1 MKPSNLIRAL
11 CLPALAVVAAAPIA
25 AHTPADPVEASL
37 MTADGKDAG
46 TATFT
51 QTLHGVVITVD
62 LKNLTP
68 GPHGLHLH
76 EKGMCTPDFKA
87 AGGHF
92 NPMGAEHGFKTEG
105 GYHVGD
111 LPNVVVGPDGT
122 AQAEIFVPQINVAG
136 PADDRYPYTLADAD
150 GTAIMIHAGADDYM
164 AMASSGDRMA
174 CGVVVPPA
182 Q

>member
-1 MKPSNLIRAL
+1 MTPSHLIRAL
-11 CLPALAVVAAAPIA
+11 GLSALALLAAAPITA
-25 AHTPADPVEASL
+25 QAPAETKVASL
-37 MTADGKDAG
+37 TTAEGMDAG

-51 QTLHGVVITVD
+51 QTLHGVMIVLD

-92 NPMGAEHGFKTEG
+92 NPLDAEHGFMTEG

-111 LPNVVVGPDGT
+111 LPNVDVTAEGT
-122 AQAEIFVPQINVAG
+122 AKAEIFVPQINVG
-136 PADDRYPYTLADAD
+136 GADNNRYPYTLADAD
-150 GTAIMIHAGADDYM
+150 GTAVMIHAGADDYM

-174 CGVVVPPA
+174 CGVVVPPKS
-182 Q
+182 

>member
-1 MKPSNLIRAL
+1 MKSSSVIRAL
-11 CLPALAVVAAAPIA
+11 GLPALALMVAGPVTAT
-25 AHTPADPVEASL
+25 TPSDMVQANL
-37 MTADGKDAG
+37 MTADGKEAG

-51 QTLHGVVITVD
+51 QTLHGVVISVD

-76 EKGMCTPDFKA
+76 EKGMCAPDFKA

-92 NPMGAEHGFKTEG
+92 NPLDAEHGFKSEG

-111 LPNVVVGPDGT
+111 LPNIDVLADGT
-122 AQAEIFVPQINVAG
+122 AKAEIFVPQINVAG
-136 PADDRYPYTLADAD
+136 PDNGRYPYTLSDAD
-150 GTAIMIHAGADDYM
+150 GTAVMIHAGADDYM

-182 Q
+182 K

>member
-1 MKPSNLIRAL
+1 MKPSNPIRAL
-11 CLPALAVVAAAPIA
+11 GLPALALLAAAPIA
-25 AHTPADPVEASL
+25 ATTPGESVQTSL
-37 MTADGKDAG
+37 KTADGKVAG

-51 QTLHGVVITVD
+51 QTVHGVVIAVD

-76 EKGMCTPDFKA
+76 EKGLCTPDFKA

-92 NPMGAEHGFKTEG
+92 NPLGAEHGFKTEG

-111 LPNVVVGPDGT
+111 LPNVEVAADGT

-136 PADDRYPYTLADAD
+136 PVDDRYPYTLTDAD
-150 GTAIMIHAGADDYM
+150 GTAVMVHAGADDYM
-164 AMASSGDRMA
+164 EMASSGDRMA
-174 CGVVVPPA
+174 CGVVAPPA
-182 Q
+182 S

>member
-1 MKPSNLIRAL
+1 MKPFHLISAL
-11 CLPALAVVAAAPIA
+11 GLPALALLGAAPIA
-25 AHTPADPVEASL
+25 ATTPEQPVEASL
-37 MTADGKDAG
+37 TLADGTDAG

-51 QTLHGVVITVD
+51 QTAHGVMIAVD

-76 EKGMCTPDFKA
+76 EKGMCAPDFKA

-105 GYHVGD
+105 GYHAGD
-111 LPNVVVGPDGT
+111 LPNVEVAADGT
-122 AQAEIFVPQINVAG
+122 GQTELFVPQVTVSG
-136 PADDRYPYTLADAD
+136 PADDNYPYTLADAD

-164 AMASSGDRMA
+164 DMASSGDRMA
-174 CGVVVPPA
+174 CGVVVAPA
-182 Q
+182 S